1 MKKLYMI
8 GGPMGVGKTTVCGIL
23 KKKLQRCV
31 FLDGDWC
38 WNSEPFISTDETRQ
52 MVFDNICFLLG
63 KFLRCGEY
71 ENIVFC
77 WVMHQD
83 GIIDGILKRLDLKD
97 AEVKKISLVCTTEEL
112 VRRLKSDIAAG
123 ARSEDVILR
132 ALDRL
137 PLYGGL
143 DTLKIDVSDI
153 TAEETADII
162 MGL

>member
-1 MKKLYMI
+1 
-8 GGPMGVGKTTVCGIL
+8 
-23 KKKLQRCV
+23 
-31 FLDGDWC
+31 
-38 WNSEPFISTDETRQ
+38 

-97 AEVKKISLVCTTEEL
+97 AEVKKISLVCTPKEL